1 MAHISSPS
9 TYTLRAAARAEARAI
24 AGVIIASD
32 IAELGAAESSVED
45 VLDDWK
51 RAGFAL
57 ETDAQVAVTTEGR
70 VVGYGY
76 VWERDPG
83 VQYQADGYT
92 HPEYEGRG
100 IGTQL
105 VRWMVARAR
114 QMLAHRPHDQPA
126 HLIHYVHHPNEAAR
140 ALFEREGFRPARYAW
155 RMLIEMDAPPPAPQ
169 WPAGIQVRTF
179 LPGEERQVH
188 AVVQEAFGD
197 LEDFTPMPFET
208 WAQLTFEN
216 HDFDPS
222 LYFVAQAGEE
232 IAGLT
237 LGFKWPKMGWIR
249 HLAVQRPWRR
259 QGLGLALLQQA
270 FGEFYRRGERKV
282 GLGVDSENATGATRL
297 YHRAGMSVARQFD
310 QYRKELA

>member
-1 MAHISSPS
+1 MSNISLPLS
-9 TYTLRAAARAEARAI
+9 YTLRAATRAEAQAI
-24 AGVIIASD
+24 AEVIIASD
-32 IAELGAAESSVED
+32 IAELGAAEYSVED

-51 RAGFAL
+51 RAGFTL
-57 ETDAQVAVTTEGR
+57 ETDAQVAVTIEGR

-83 VQYQADGYT
+83 VQYRADGYT

-100 IGTQL
+100 IGTQM
-105 VRWMVARAR
+105 VRWMEARAR

-140 ALFEREGFRPARYAW
+140 ALFECKGFRPARYAW
-155 RMLIEMDAPPPAPQ
+155 RMLIEMDTSPPAPQ

-179 LPGEERQVH
+179 FPGEERQMH

-222 LYFVAQAGEE
+222 LYFVAQAGKE
-232 IAGLT
+232 IAGLA
-237 LGFKWPKMGWIR
+237 LGFKWPEMGWIR
-249 HLAVQRPWRR
+249 HLAVRRPWRR
-259 QGLGLALLQQA
+259 QGLGLALLRHA

-297 YHRAGMSVARQFD
+297 YHRAGMTVAQQFD
-310 QYRKELA
+310 QYRKELE